1 MNSVKIKGEVVFVD
15 EVKEFGANNFRKQTV
30 VINTGD
36 ERWDN
41 PIPVEFK
48 KDHIEKSSALKEG
61 QKVEIDACVD
71 GREWTGNDGVK
82 KWFVNV
88 SGLDVNYLSDDG
100 PAEGAAPATEPDVP
114 EQPEAQPDQVVEDTS
129 PTSDDGDDDIPF

>member
-1 MNSVKIKGEVVFVD
+1 MNSVKIKGKVVFVD

-36 ERWDN
+36 ERWEN

-48 KDHIEKSSALKEG
+48 KDNIEKSKALKEG
-61 QKVEIDACVD
+61 QQVEIDGCVD

-88 SGLDVNYLSDDG
+88 SGLDVHYLSEG
-100 PAEGAAPATEPDVP
+100 PAESAAPAPAAPE
-114 EQPEAQPDQVVEDTS
+114 EQPDAQPEHVVEDTS
-129 PTSDDGDDDIPF
+129 PTAEDDDEVPF

>member
-1 MNSVKIKGEVVFVD
+1 MNSVKIKGEVIFVD

-36 ERWDN
+36 DRWDN

-61 QKVEIDACVD
+61 QQVEIEGCVD

-88 SGLDVNYLSDDG
+88 SGLDVNYLSDSPTADT
-100 PAEGAAPATEPDVP
+100 APATAAE
-114 EQPEAQPDQVVEDTS
+114 EQPDHEVEDTS
-129 PTSDDGDDDIPF
+129 PTADDDDEIPF

>member
-15 EVKEFGANNFRKQTV
+15 EVREFGANNFRKQTV
-30 VINTGD
+30 VVNTGD
-36 ERWDN
+36 DRWDN

-88 SGLDVNYLSDDG
+88 SGLDVSYLSGDG
-100 PAEGAAPATEPDVP
+100 PAPAATAAATDIP
-114 EQPEAQPDQVVEDTS
+114 EQPDQVVEDTS
-129 PTSDDGDDDIPF
+129 PTSNDEDEIPF

>member
-15 EVKEFGANNFRKQTV
+15 EVREFGANNFRKQTV
-30 VINTGD
+30 VVNTGD
-36 ERWDN
+36 DRWDN

-88 SGLDVNYLSDDG
+88 SGLDVSYLSGDG
-100 PAEGAAPATEPDVP
+100 PAPAAADSAAAATDIP
-114 EQPEAQPDQVVEDTS
+114 EQPDQVVEDTS
-129 PTSDDGDDDIPF
+129 PTSDDEDEIPF

>member
-1 MNSVKIKGEVVFVD
+1 MNNVKIKGEVVFVD
-15 EVKEFGANNFRKQTV
+15 EVREFGANNFRKQIV

-36 ERWDN
+36 ERWEN

-48 KDHIEKSSALKEG
+48 KDNIEKSKALKEG
-61 QKVEIDACVD
+61 QQVEIDGCVD

-88 SGLDVNYLSDDG
+88 SGLDVHYLSGDG
-100 PAEGAAPATEPDVP
+100 PAEGGAPAAAPQPDA
-114 EQPEAQPDQVVEDTS
+114 QPEHVVEDTS
-129 PTSDDGDDDIPF
+129 PTIEDDDPPF

>member
-88 SGLDVNYLSDDG
+88 SGLDVHYLSDG
-100 PAEGAAPATEPDVP
+100 PVEAAAPAAAPEPG
-114 EQPEAQPDQVVEDTS
+114 EPEAQPEHVVEDTS
-129 PTSDDGDDDIPF
+129 PTSLDDEVPF

>member
-1 MNSVKIKGEVVFVD
+1 MNSVKIKGEVIFVD

-36 ERWDN
+36 DRWDN

-71 GREWTGNDGVK
+71 GREWTGADGVK

-100 PAEGAAPATEPDVP
+100 PAEGTAPAAEPDVP

-129 PTSDDGDDDIPF
+129 PTTDEEDDIPF

>member
-1 MNSVKIKGEVVFVD
+1 MNSVKIKGEVIVVK
-15 EVKEFGANNFRKQTV
+15 EVEEFGANNFRKQTV

-36 ERWDN
+36 DRWDN

-48 KDHIEKSSALKEG
+48 KDNIEKSSALKEG
-61 QKVEIDACVD
+61 QQVEIDACVD

-88 SGLDVNYLSDDG
+88 SGLDVHYLSDDG
-100 PAEGAAPATEPDVP
+100 PAEAAAATPQPDA
-114 EQPEAQPDQVVEDTS
+114 QPEHEVEDTS
-129 PTSDDGDDDIPF
+129 PTADDGDEVPF

>member
-15 EVKEFGANNFRKQTV
+15 EVREFGANNFRKQTV
-30 VINTGD
+30 VVNTGD

-48 KDHIEKSSALKEG
+48 KDHIEKSKALKEG

-88 SGLDVNYLSDDG
+88 SGLDVHYLSDD
-100 PAEGAAPATEPDVP
+100 APAGGTAE
-114 EQPEAQPDQVVEDTS
+114 PEAFEQPDQVVEDTS
-129 PTSDDGDDDIPF
+129 PTSDDGDDIPF

>member
-15 EVKEFGANNFRKQTV
+15 EVREFGANNFRKQTV
-30 VINTGD
+30 VVNTGD
-36 ERWDN
+36 DRWDN
-41 PIPVEFK
+41 PIPVEYK

-88 SGLDVNYLSDDG
+88 SGLDVHYLAEGSADG
-100 PAEGAAPATEPDVP
+100 PGAAATAQPVA
-114 EQPEAQPDQVVEDTS
+114 QPEHVVEDTS
-129 PTSDDGDDDIPF
+129 PTSDDGGGEPF

>member
-1 MNSVKIKGEVVFVD
+1 MNSLKIKGEVIFVD

-36 ERWDN
+36 DRWDN

-71 GREWTGNDGVK
+71 GREWTGADGVK

-100 PAEGAAPATEPDVP
+100 PAKGAAPAAEPDVP
-114 EQPEAQPDQVVEDTS
+114 DQPDHVVEDTS
-129 PTSDDGDDDIPF
+129 PTSDEEDDIPF

>member
-1 MNSVKIKGEVVFVD
+1 MNSVKIKGEVIFVD

-36 ERWDN
+36 DRWDN

-61 QKVEIDACVD
+61 QQVEIDGCVD

-88 SGLDVNYLSDDG
+88 SGLDVHYLSDS
-100 PAEGAAPATEPDVP
+100 PAADSESAPAPEPK
-114 EQPEAQPDQVVEDTS
+114 AQPDHEVEDTS
-129 PTSDDGDDDIPF
+129 PTDDEIPF

>member
-1 MNSVKIKGEVVFVD
+1 MNSVKIKGEVIFVD

-36 ERWDN
+36 DRWDN

-88 SGLDVNYLSDDG
+88 SGLDVNYLSDSPTADT
-100 PAEGAAPATEPDVP
+100 APATAAE
-114 EQPEAQPDQVVEDTS
+114 EQPDHEVEDTS
-129 PTSDDGDDDIPF
+129 PTADDDDEIPF

>member
-36 ERWDN
+36 DRWDN

-100 PAEGAAPATEPDVP
+100 PAEGAAGGSDPS
-114 EQPEAQPDQVVEDTS
+114 S
-129 PTSDDGDDDIPF
+129 PGSRRPVTTT

>member
-15 EVKEFGANNFRKQTV
+15 EVKEFGANNFRKQIV

-71 GREWTGNDGVK
+71 GREWTGADGVK

-100 PAEGAAPATEPDVP
+100 PAEGAPPAAEPGEP

-129 PTSDDGDDDIPF
+129 PTTDEEDDIPF

>member
-1 MNSVKIKGEVVFVD
+1 MNSVKIKGEVIFVD

-61 QKVEIDACVD
+61 QQVEIDACVD

-88 SGLDVNYLSDDG
+88 SGLDVHYLSGDS
-100 PAEGAAPATEPDVP
+100 APPKNEEEPF
-114 EQPEAQPDQVVEDTS
+114 EQPEYQVEDTS
-129 PTSDDGDDDIPF
+129 PTSDDDEIPF

>member
-1 MNSVKIKGEVVFVD
+1 MNSLKIKGEVIFVD

-61 QKVEIDACVD
+61 QQVEIDGCVD

-82 KWFVNV
+82 KWFVNL
-88 SGLDVNYLSDDG
+88 SGMEINYLSDS
-100 PAEGAAPATEPDVP
+100 PAADSEPAAATE
-114 EQPEAQPDQVVEDTS
+114 E
-129 PTSDDGDDDIPF
+129 

>member
-1 MNSVKIKGEVVFVD
+1 MNSVKIKGEVIVVK
-15 EVKEFGANNFRKQTV
+15 EVEEFGANNFRKQTV

-36 ERWDN
+36 DRWDN

-48 KDHIEKSSALKEG
+48 KDNIEKSSALKEG

-88 SGLDVNYLSDDG
+88 SGLDVHYLSGDG
-100 PAEGAAPATEPDVP
+100 PAEAATPAATP
-114 EQPEAQPDQVVEDTS
+114 QSEAQPEHVVEDTS
-129 PTSDDGDDDIPF
+129 PTDGEVPF